1 MQKKWALRA
10 ATLTIGA
17 GAALGLAVGTANAA
31 SLIQWGSTGQPVVCV
46 QQAMNYLDN
55 AGLSVDG
62 QFGQNTYNAVYAYQ
76 GSKSNLQQDGQVGP
90 LTGGDIKA
98 DIYNSYRA
106 AHGSGDYNTQ
116 QVLGSW
122 MSNCNSQIPG

>member
-10 ATLTIGA
+10 ATLTLGA

-46 QQAMNYLDN
+46 QQAMNYLEN

-62 QFGQNTYNAVYAYQ
+62 QFGQNTYNAVYSYQ
-76 GSKSNLQQDGQVGP
+76 GSKGNLQQDGQVGP
-90 LTGGDIKA
+90 NTGSAIKS
-98 DIYNSYRA
+98 DIYNVYVA
-106 AHGSGDYNTQ
+106 AHHSGDYNTQ
-116 QVLGSW
+116 SLMGSW
-122 MSNCNSQIPG
+122 MSNCNSQLPG